1 MLKQLL
7 ATLLGLGI
15 GASAMAQAPVA
26 LDDAELANVSG
37 GDGISLAVRL
47 NLNDPTLPNPVI
59 DSRISMGFNV
69 DGRDT
74 YIVIRNPRGRID
86 MFGIKLDVEKKPDG
100 ADYLAI
106 GLPAHVGY
114 SNWGFESISAQTD
127 PNAPV
132 TESLG
137 RFNMNGT
144 LNFQGQVRMW
154 AH

>member
-7 ATLLGLGI
+7 ATLLSLGI
-15 GASAMAQAPVA
+15 VASAMAQAPVA

-47 NLNDPTLPNPVI
+47 NLNDPTLPNPVT

-69 DGRDT
+69 EGRDT

-86 MFGIKLDVEKKPDG
+86 MFGITLDIEKKPDG

-106 GLPAHVGY
+106 GLPGHVNY
-114 SNWGFESISAQTD
+114 ANWGFESISAQSD
-127 PNAPV
+127 PTAPV

-137 RFNMNGT
+137 RLNMNGT
-144 LNFQGQVRMW
+144 LNMTGQIRMW